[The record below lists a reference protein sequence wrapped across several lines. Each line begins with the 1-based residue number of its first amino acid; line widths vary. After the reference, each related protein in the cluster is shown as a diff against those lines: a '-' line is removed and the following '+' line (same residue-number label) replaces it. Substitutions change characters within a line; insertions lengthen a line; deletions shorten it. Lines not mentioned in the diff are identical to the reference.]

1 MQHKSLDT
9 ITLFHRPSL
18 SSSTRVLT
26 LLKQASAQASET
38 ATEDQASNH
47 SYQNKIQRS
56 EFELNITEEPP
67 TSDQL
72 KSILEYVGGS
82 RAKDVVEGARNEAD
96 AIKSLAQDP
105 SKFRAPVVRILDQGR
120 MLISI
125 DADGV
130 CRLLTGA
137 MVGLVSMRQR
147 IQKYPDTNFCAVIG
161 DGESEIIKMINQ
173 LPK

>member
-38 ATEDQASNH
+38 ANEDQASNH

-56 EFELNITEEPP
+56 DFELNITEEPP

-72 KSILEYVGGS
+72 RSILEYVGGS

-125 DADGV
+125 DADGA
-130 CRLLTGA
+130 CRQLTGA

-147 IQKYPDTNFCAVIG
+147 IQKYPDTNFFAVIG